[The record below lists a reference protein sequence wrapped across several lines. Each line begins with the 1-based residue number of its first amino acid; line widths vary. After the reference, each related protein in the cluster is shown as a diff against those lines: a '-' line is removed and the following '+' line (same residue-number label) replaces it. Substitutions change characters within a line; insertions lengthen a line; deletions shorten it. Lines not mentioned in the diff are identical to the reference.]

1 MRQFIFYLENQPKFS
16 LFKHAKYVRHDDSL
30 LLIDTNPHHELV
42 FLVAAKIAWQ
52 TEKLKIKPFSPTGWN
67 PDSKPGLH

>member
-1 MRQFIFYLENQPKFS
+1 MCAFS
-16 LFKHAKYVRHDDSL
+16 SECIAKWVIAVDSAKYDDSL